1 MAETKQKQE
10 QAKVTKAPVKAAAS
24 AGKIIV
30 VRVRGRVRLL
40 TTIKNTLDMLRLYKT
55 NFCVILD
62 NTPVNMGMIQKAK
75 DYITW
80 GEADSAT
87 VEELFSKRGT
97 EYTGPL
103 TDTKGKITYTGRY
116 VEHKGKKYNKYF
128 KLNPPHG
135 GYGRKGIKTHF
146 HMGGA
151 LGDRAEKISDLVK
164 RML

>member
-1 MAETKQKQE
+1 MAETQKPE
-10 QAKVTKAPVKAAAS
+10 KLENSAAKAPT

-30 VRVRGRVRLL
+30 IRVRGRVRLL

-62 NTPVNMGMIQKAK
+62 NTSVNRGMIQKAK

-80 GEADSAT
+80 GEADPAV

-103 TDTKGKITYTGRY
+103 TDTKEKIKYIGRY

-128 KLNPPHG
+128 KLNPPRG
-135 GYGRKGIKTHF
+135 GYGRKGVKTPF

-151 LGDRAEKISDLVK
+151 LGDRAKKMSDLVK
-164 RML
+164 KMI

>member
-10 QAKVTKAPVKAAAS
+10 QANNNKSSAKAALS
-24 AGKIIV
+24 GKIIV
-30 VRVRGRVRLL
+30 IRVRGRVRLL

-62 NTPVNMGMIQKAK
+62 NNAVNMGMIQKAK

-80 GEADSAT
+80 GKADPAI
-87 VEELFSKRGT
+87 VEELFTKRGT

-103 TDTKGKITYTGRY
+103 TDTKEKIQYTGRY

-128 KLNPPHG
+128 KLNPPRG
-135 GYGRKGIKTHF
+135 GYGRKGIKTPF

-151 LGDRAEKISDLVK
+151 LGDRADKISDLIK
-164 RML
+164 KML

>member
-1 MAETKQKQE
+1 MINMAEPKQKQE
-10 QAKVTKAPVKAAAS
+10 KAEKIPATGAKKLFV
-24 AGKIIV
+24 I
-30 VRVRGRVRLL
+30 RVRGRIRLL

-55 NFCVILD
+55 NFCVILE

-80 GEADSAT
+80 GEVDPAV
-87 VEELFSKRGT
+87 VEELFIKRGT
-97 EYTGPL
+97 VYTGPL

-128 KLNPPHG
+128 KLNPPRG
-135 GYGRKGIKTHF
+135 GYGRKGIKTPF

-151 LGDRAEKISDLVK
+151 LGDRATKINDLVRK
-164 RML
+164 MM

>member
-1 MAETKQKQE
+1 MAETKKKQE
-10 QAKVTKAPVKAAAS
+10 QAKPAVQT
-24 AGKIIV
+24 GKIIV

-62 NTPVNMGMIQKAK
+62 SNSVNMGMIQKAK

-80 GEADSAT
+80 GIADPAV

-103 TDTKGKITYTGRY
+103 TDTKEKITYTGRY

-128 KLNPPHG
+128 KLNPPRG
-135 GYGRKGIKTHF
+135 GYGRKGIKTPF

-151 LGDRAEKISDLVK
+151 LGDRADKISDLVK
-164 RML
+164 KMI